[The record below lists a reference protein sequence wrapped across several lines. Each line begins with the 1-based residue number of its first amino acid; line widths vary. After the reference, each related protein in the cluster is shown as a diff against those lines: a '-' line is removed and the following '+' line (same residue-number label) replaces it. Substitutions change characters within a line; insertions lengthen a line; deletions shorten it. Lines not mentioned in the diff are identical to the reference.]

1 MSTTAA
7 TCDYAVICSGA
18 PKRGMGELF
27 SFCFRQDRVARHCA
41 CWANR
46 TAAAAVSSGW
56 YHAAQLLSGEIQ
68 GARLSDVVE
77 PWFLG
82 GGAGTPGCAEFDA
95 WRIEAEA
102 QGVRFCA
109 SIADLPSAEAPRVAL
124 IAGRAS
130 DCPALFEQALGA
142 GVSHIFLEKPGAPT
156 VAALEGMAK
165 QTEAAGVPVSMG
177 YNKNV
182 TKYVAEARAAE
193 ATAGDGASTKFIHN
207 NAYAPEEL
215 DECFQRNA
223 EGMLKNMAVH
233 ELALAVTYYGVTAE
247 NIASVVADKDYSV
260 CEERV
265 G

>member
-1 MSTTAA
+1 MRFWS
-7 TCDYAVICSGA
+7 AV
-18 PKRGMGELF
+18 
-27 SFCFRQDRVARHCA
+27 
-41 CWANR
+41 
-46 TAAAAVSSGW
+46 
-56 YHAAQLLSGEIQ
+56 
-68 GARLSDVVE
+68 
-77 PWFLG
+77 
-82 GGAGTPGCAEFDA
+82 
-95 WRIEAEA
+95 
-102 QGVRFCA
+102 
-109 SIADLPSAEAPRVAL
+109 ADLPSAEAPRVAL

-165 QTEAAGVPVSMG
+165 QAEAAGVPVSMG

-265 G
+265 GFTDFAKVAFTITTTGGKTVTIQADRYAHKHILQLLLSL